1 MINLFWFIQLFLWF
15 RFQFPPAPAS
25 SSIPEWQLL
34 KNTKPKVEEQNKT
47 NSSDIPNSLQTIE
60 KNIINETQKSLV
72 VGSQSNG
79 LIDDSDNFK
88 DCVTVNSAST
98 EISLSTSSNQSLI
111 KSEDNKNKDKHI
123 ENNEGISQWWEIYEC
138 EK

>member
-1 MINLFWFIQLFLWF
+1 MVNLFLFIQLFLLF

-34 KNTKPKVEEQNKT
+34 KNTKPKVEDQNKT
-47 NSSDIPNSLQTIE
+47 NSSDIPNSLQTIQ
-60 KNIINETQKSLV
+60 KNVFNETQKSLV

-79 LIDDSDNFK
+79 LIDDSDKFK
-88 DCVTVNSAST
+88 DCMKINSAST
-98 EISLSTSSNQSLI
+98 KISLSPSSNQSLI

-123 ENNEGISQWWEIYEC
+123 ENNEGVSQ
-138 EK
+138 